1 MSAGLLHLHLIAAIS
16 WIGGA
21 IFMFIL
27 GFSLRDKEGQEAVYP
42 RIGPIYGY
50 FEVIALIILLM
61 TGYMM
66 IDQNGLL
73 KILFSNISNE
83 VIDALRMKLYI
94 VAVIIVMTVIHMTI
108 SLLTITKE
116 KTLTQKLLSRGSS
129 MGILV
134 LNLWVLHY
142 AIILRDILN

>member
-1 MSAGLLHLHLIAAIS
+1 MSAWLLHLHLIAATS

-27 GFSLRDKEGQEAVYP
+27 GVSLRDKEGQSQVYP

-50 FEVIALIILLM
+50 FEVVALIILLI
-61 TGYMM
+61 TGYQM

-73 KILFSNISNE
+73 TILFSDISNE
-83 VIDALRMKLYI
+83 VMDALRMKLYI
-94 VAVIIVMTVIHMTI
+94 VAVIIVMTVIHTVISLMTI
-108 SLLTITKE
+108 YKE
-116 KTLTQKLLSRGSS
+116 KTFIQKLLSRGSS
-129 MGILV
+129 MGILL

-142 AIILRDILN
+142 AMVLRDIL